1 MKRVKRKA
9 KEQLAGGGLAS
20 LVAHLD
26 DNDDNVAET
35 ITKSRQPQ
43 KSKAKGS
50 SSSEKGK
57 IGEGKGRT
65 LGESQRR
72 KQM

>member
-1 MKRVKRKA
+1 MKRMKRKT

-26 DNDDNVAET
+26 DDAEDAT
-35 ITKSRQPQ
+35 ETSDKNRRPKQSKSA
-43 KSKAKGS
+43 AKTA
-50 SSSEKGK
+50 EKGK
-57 IGEGKGRT
+57 IGEGRGRT
-65 LGESQRR
+65 LGEAQRR